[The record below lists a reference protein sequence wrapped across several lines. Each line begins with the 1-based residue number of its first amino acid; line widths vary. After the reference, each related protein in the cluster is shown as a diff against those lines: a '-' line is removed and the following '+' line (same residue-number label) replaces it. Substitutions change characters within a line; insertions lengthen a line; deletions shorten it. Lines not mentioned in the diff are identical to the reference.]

1 MGQTIAEC
9 VLPFRADATGPA
21 RRRNTILSRGHTR
34 GASQSSD
41 AFRNGDPTSDN
52 SKNTDESTGV
62 EAIEGSSTDRG
73 DDADEQECLIVEI
86 RVPTDALPL
95 GKTLARLD
103 VRVEFEQV
111 VPSVARPLQYLWTSN
126 GNLDAFEEAAG
137 LLANS
142 RRRHAIERLRSV
154 DGSIGLADLADE
166 VATVEHGTIISE
178 IPAEEVKRVHL
189 DLYHSH
195 VPKLTKA
202 DVVEYSQEADRIGLS
217 VGADRLTPYLEAVR
231 R

>member
-41 AFRNGDPTSDN
+41 AFRNGDPTSEN

-86 RVPTDALPL
+86 RSADRRASARGDV
-95 GKTLARLD
+95 RLD

-166 VATVEHGTIISE
+166 VATAEHGTVISE
-178 IPAEEVKRVHL
+178 IPAEEVRRVHL

-195 VPKLTKA
+195 VPKLARA
-202 DVVEYSQEADRIGLS
+202 DVVEYSKEADRIGLS

-231 R
+231 G